1 MKENVKKIPKPVK
14 YALFLAVLGLI
25 CGGLLGL
32 VNYITSPIIEDAIH
46 EESLAA
52 LEAENNTC
60 DWSEVETSNDN
71 IDNIYEGKIGND
83 LELVAY
89 KITTYGYKNGE
100 ITTIIF
106 IKESKIANITIISL
120 KDQTSGIGTQ
130 VENEDYLNSFID
142 KDIAVYENDDAIE
155 HNSNSV
161 DVISGATYSSR
172 AIISAVIIASTN
184 YSEDYR

>member
-1 MKENVKKIPKPVK
+1 MKENVKKLPKPVR

-25 CGGLLGL
+25 CGGLLGV
-32 VNYITSPIIEDAIH
+32 VNYITAPIISDEIH

-52 LEAENNTC
+52 LKAENSNCEWT
-60 DWSEVETSNDN
+60 EVEASDDD

-106 IKESKIANITIISL
+106 IKDSKIANITIISL

-130 VENEDYLNSFID
+130 VQDETYINSFID
-142 KDIAVYENDDAIE
+142 KNITVYDNDDAIE
-155 HNSNSV
+155 HNSSSV

-184 YSEDYR
+184 YAKDYR